1 MYFLEVCLDQVRFM
15 RDGLDFVTLK
25 DRLKSM
31 LLFLQAHSWNIGSEK
46 SVVKID
52 ALEALHYIAMSGPT
66 GRSTFIKMTGLGE
79 RTGRRVLASL
89 LDFGVLAATS
99 SRSDV
104 SFGVPRAALRY
115 LFPNLWLEA
124 EVDGD

>member
-1 MYFLEVCLDQVRFM
+1 
-15 RDGLDFVTLK
+15 
-25 DRLKSM
+25 M
-31 LLFLQAHSWNIGSEK
+31 LLFLQAQSWNIGSEK

-52 ALEALHYIAMSGPT
+52 ALEALHYIAISGPT
-66 GRSTFIKMTGLGE
+66 DRSTFIKMTGLGE
-79 RTGRRVLASL
+79 RTGRRVLTSL
-89 LDFGVLAATS
+89 LDFGVLTATS

-104 SFGVPRAALRY
+104 SFGVPTAALRY